1 MPPSPPPLT
10 ITADRP
16 ASLPETVP
24 IAASA
29 SIVRRV
35 ISGIGFAGDRILGFV
50 GIVFS
55 LAVISAIPL
64 LNLLSL
70 GYLLEASARVGKS
83 GRLRDGFIGIERFA
97 AGARIV
103 AACWLWIL
111 PIRMVDSFRRDAEL
125 IAPGSDRVV
134 SLRITL
140 VVLILLIGA
149 HLVRAC
155 LRGGK
160 WRHFLWPA
168 PLHFLRQMGSEFD
181 PAPLCGKLRSFFRE
195 LQLLHFFRLGAL
207 GFLGALLWLLP
218 PGLILLFASSLS
230 HPGFASLISLAGS
243 LLLGVVVLYLP
254 FLQTRFAMSG
264 EFREFF
270 SLAATRE
277 RFARAP
283 LAFWFA
289 LFITLLFALPLYL
302 LKIEL
307 TPNEVAWLPNLVF
320 VLFIL
325 PARLLLGWALSR
337 AERYPIRRFW
347 LSRWTARFAAIP
359 VVVTYAFVV
368 WLSQYLSWH
377 GSLSLLEQHAFLVPA
392 PLLGL

>member
-1 MPPSPPPLT
+1 MSPCPPPMT
-10 ITADRP
+10 ISAAAPADGP
-16 ASLPETVP
+16 AS
-24 IAASA
+24 IA
-29 SIVRRV
+29 RRIATSV
-35 ISGIGFAGDRILGFV
+35 GLAGDRLLGFI

-83 GRLRDGFIGIERFA
+83 GRLRDGFIGIKRFA
-97 AGARIV
+97 VGARIV
-103 AACWLWIL
+103 VACWLWIL
-111 PIRMVDSFRRDAEL
+111 PIRLVDSFRRDAEL
-125 IAPGSDRVV
+125 IAPGSERVV

-149 HLVRAC
+149 HLIRAC

-168 PLHFLRQMGSEFD
+168 PLRFLRELGSEID
-181 PAPLCGKLRSFFRE
+181 TAPLRGKVRLFLRE
-195 LQLLHFFRLGAL
+195 LRLLHFYRLGAL

-218 PGLILLFASSLS
+218 PGLILLFASSLNNT
-230 HPGFASLISLAGS
+230 GLATLISLSGS
-243 LLLGVVVLYLP
+243 LVLGVVVLYLP

-270 SLAATRE
+270 SLADTRE

-307 TPNEVAWLPNLVF
+307 TPKEVAWLPNLVF
-320 VLFIL
+320 VLFIF

-337 AERYPIRRFW
+337 ADRHPARRFW
-347 LSRWTARFAAIP
+347 LSRWTARLAAVP
-359 VVVTYAFVV
+359 VVATYAFVV

>member
-1 MPPSPPPLT
+1 MPHSPPPLT
-10 ITADRP
+10 ITDPAPIP
-16 ASLPETVP
+16 ASVP
-24 IAASA
+24 IA
-29 SIVRRV
+29 RRL
-35 ISGIGFAGDRILGFV
+35 IAGLGRTGDRLLGFAGI
-50 GIVFS
+50 IVS
-55 LAVISAIPL
+55 LAVVSAIPF

-97 AGARIV
+97 DGARIV
-103 AACWLWIL
+103 LACWIWIL
-111 PIRMVDSFRRDAEL
+111 PIRLVDSFRRDAEL

-140 VVLILLIGA
+140 VILTLLIGA
-149 HLVRAC
+149 HLIRAC

-160 WRHFLWPA
+160 WRHFIWPA
-168 PLHFLRQMGSEFD
+168 PIRFLRELAGDIDS
-181 PAPLCGKLRSFFRE
+181 APLRARVRSFWRD
-195 LQLLHFFRLGAL
+195 LNLIHFFRLGAL
-207 GFLGALLWLLP
+207 GFAGAFLWLLLP
-218 PGLILLFASSLS
+218 VLILLLAANIPN
-230 HPGFASLISLAGS
+230 PGLATLVSLAGS
-243 LLLGVVVLYLP
+243 LFLGVVVLYLP
-254 FLQTRFAMSG
+254 FLQTRFAMTG
-264 EFREFF
+264 AFREFF

-277 RFARAP
+277 RFTRAP

-320 VLFIL
+320 VLFIF

-337 AERYPIRRFW
+337 AERYPARRFW
-347 LSRWTARFAAIP
+347 LSRWTARLAAIP
-359 VVVTYAFVV
+359 VVATYAFVV

>member
-10 ITADRP
+10 ITTPTPTAAP
-16 ASLPETVP
+16 ASVARRL
-24 IAASA
+24 IAGLG
-29 SIVRRV
+29 RTGDRLL
-35 ISGIGFAGDRILGFV
+35 GFAGI
-50 GIVFS
+50 IVS
-55 LAVISAIPL
+55 LAVVSAIPF

-83 GRLRDGFIGIERFA
+83 GRFRDGFIGIERFA
-97 AGARIV
+97 DGARIV
-103 AACWLWIL
+103 LACWIWIL
-111 PIRMVDSFRRDAEL
+111 PIRLVDSFRRDAEV

-140 VVLILLIGA
+140 VILTLLIGA
-149 HLVRAC
+149 HLIRAC

-160 WRHFLWPA
+160 WHHFIWPA
-168 PLHFLRQMGSEFD
+168 PIRFLQGLAGEMDS
-181 PAPLCGKLRSFFRE
+181 APLRARVRSFCRD
-195 LQLLHFFRLGAL
+195 LNLVHFFRLGAL
-207 GFLGALLWLLP
+207 GFAGAFLWLLP
-218 PGLILLFASSLS
+218 PVLVLLLAGNIPNSGLATLA
-230 HPGFASLISLAGS
+230 SLAGS
-243 LLLGVVVLYLP
+243 LFLGLVVLYLP
-254 FLQTRFAMSG
+254 FLQTRFAMTG
-264 EFREFF
+264 AFREFF

-277 RFARAP
+277 RFTRAP

-289 LFITLLFALPLYL
+289 LFVTLLFALPLYL

-320 VLFIL
+320 VLFIF

-337 AERYPIRRFW
+337 AERHPERRSW
-347 LSRWTARFAAIP
+347 VSRWTARLASVP
-359 VVVTYAFVV
+359 VVATYAFFV

-377 GSLSLLEQHAFLVPA
+377 GSLSLLDQHAFLVPA

>member
-10 ITADRP
+10 ISVPPPIPAP
-16 ASLPETVP
+16 ASVAHRL
-24 IAASA
+24 IAGLG
-29 SIVRRV
+29 RTGDRLL
-35 ISGIGFAGDRILGFV
+35 GFAGI
-50 GIVFS
+50 IVS
-55 LAVISAIPL
+55 LAVVSAIPF

-83 GRLRDGFIGIERFA
+83 GRLRDGFIGIARFA
-97 AGARIV
+97 AGARIIL
-103 AACWLWIL
+103 ACWIWIL
-111 PIRMVDSFRRDAEL
+111 PIRLIDSFRRDAEL

-140 VVLILLIGA
+140 VILTLLIGA
-149 HLVRAC
+149 HLIRAC

-160 WRHFLWPA
+160 WRHFIWPA
-168 PLHFLRQMGSEFD
+168 PIRFLRELAGD
-181 PAPLCGKLRSFFRE
+181 IDTAPLRARVRSFCCD
-195 LQLLHFFRLGAL
+195 LNLIHFFRLGAL
-207 GFLGALLWLLP
+207 GFAGAFLWLLP
-218 PGLILLFASSLS
+218 PVIVLLLAANIPNPGLAT
-230 HPGFASLISLAGS
+230 LISLAGS
-243 LLLGVVVLYLP
+243 LFLGVVVLYLP
-254 FLQTRFAMSG
+254 FLQTRFAMTG
-264 EFREFF
+264 AFREFF

-277 RFARAP
+277 RFTRAP

-320 VLFIL
+320 VLFIF

-337 AERYPIRRFW
+337 AERHPARRFW

-359 VVVTYAFVV
+359 VVATYAFVV

>member
-1 MPPSPPPLT
+1 MPHSPPPLT
-10 ITADRP
+10 ITDPAPIP
-16 ASLPETVP
+16 ASVP
-24 IAASA
+24 IA
-29 SIVRRV
+29 RRL
-35 ISGIGFAGDRILGFV
+35 IAGLGRTGDRLLGFAGI
-50 GIVFS
+50 IVS
-55 LAVISAIPL
+55 LAVVSAIPF

-83 GRLRDGFIGIERFA
+83 GRFRDGFIGIERFA
-97 AGARIV
+97 DGARIV
-103 AACWLWIL
+103 LACWIWLL
-111 PIRMVDSFRRDAEL
+111 PIRLVDSFRRDAEL

-140 VVLILLIGA
+140 VILTLLIGA
-149 HLVRAC
+149 HLIRAC

-160 WRHFLWPA
+160 WRHFIWPA
-168 PLHFLRQMGSEFD
+168 PIRFLRELAGD
-181 PAPLCGKLRSFFRE
+181 IDCAPLRARVRSFWRD
-195 LQLLHFFRLGAL
+195 LNLIHFFRLGAL
-207 GFLGALLWLLP
+207 GFAGAFLWLLP
-218 PGLILLFASSLS
+218 PVLILLLAANIPN
-230 HPGFASLISLAGS
+230 PGLATLVSLAGS
-243 LLLGVVVLYLP
+243 LFLGVVVLYLP
-254 FLQTRFAMSG
+254 FLQTRFAMTG
-264 EFREFF
+264 AFREFF

-277 RFARAP
+277 RFTRAP

-320 VLFIL
+320 VLFIF

-337 AERYPIRRFW
+337 AERHPERRSW
-347 LSRWTARFAAIP
+347 LSRWTARLAAIP
-359 VVVTYAFVV
+359 VVATYAFVV